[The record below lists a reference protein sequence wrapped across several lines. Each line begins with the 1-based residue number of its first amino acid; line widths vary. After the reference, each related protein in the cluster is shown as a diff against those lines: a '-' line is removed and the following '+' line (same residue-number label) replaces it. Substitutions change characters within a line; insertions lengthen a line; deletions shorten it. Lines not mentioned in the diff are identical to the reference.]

1 MRNKEINIEKKLT
14 DVLRVLVYQIL
25 IEVFYEKKKILT
37 SFYIF
42 YKSEII

>member
-25 IEVFYEKKKILT
+25 IEVFYEKKK
-37 SFYIF
+37 F
-42 YKSEII
+42 